1 MQKALIC
8 KKTQLTLTCES
19 SFAQN
24 FILKDQKLKVERKV
38 ILFQEQ
44 LRSLF
49 YGKEIEEAKKSVA
62 KLFSESYQ

>member
-8 KKTQLTLTCES
+8 KKNQLTLTCES

-38 ILFQEQ
+38 VLFQEQ
-44 LRSLF
+44 LRSLL
-49 YGKEIEEAKKSVA
+49 YGKAIEEAKKSVA